1 MERPSTIE
9 SVECGDRTLTVRW
22 GDGRLT
28 RIHYLWLRDNCTCRQ
43 CGTTETGAR
52 VLRLIDIPED
62 VSPERAGV
70 EDGALTIR
78 WRPDG
83 HRSRYEPDWLRQH
96 FWSGESV
103 ANARRTW
110 GAEISK
116 NLTRRTCAE
125 VRDSEEERLALVERI
140 HRDGVA
146 LLSGVGPSREAF
158 EEAAALIGSIR
169 SYSYEAISDI
179 FVEPEAPIA
188 PTDPLAQRLAYSGAA
203 LSLHVDES
211 FRGTQPGLVLFQCV
225 EADTEGGG
233 ESVLVD
239 GFRLSELLED
249 RMPDAFEVL
258 SRIAT
263 TFRRRHEGFDYY
275 TQTPVFTLDASGAV
289 VRFCWAEKSAAPIR
303 APEHLIES
311 IYAARRALLELIHDD
326 SLQARIALRPG
337 DLLIADNYRVMHGRT
352 AYRGRRHLRHCH
364 VDRDEMYSRYRMAC
378 HRRGRCPVDS
388 V

>member
-1 MERPSTIE
+1 MERRARIE
-9 SVECGDRTLTVRW
+9 SVECGDRILTVRW

-52 VLRLIDIPED
+52 ALRLIDIPED

-83 HRSRYEPDWLRQH
+83 HRSRYEPDWLREH
-96 FWSGESV
+96 FCSGES
-103 ANARRTW
+103 AASTRRTW
-110 GAEISK
+110 GAEIIED
-116 NLTRRTCAE
+116 LTRRACTE

-140 HRDGVA
+140 HRDGLA
-146 LLSGVGPSREAF
+146 LLTGVEPSREAC
-158 EEAAALIGSIR
+158 EEAAALIGPIR
-169 SYSYEAISDI
+169 SYSYEPISEI

-188 PTDPLAQRLAYSGAA
+188 AADPMAQRLAYSGSA

-211 FRGTQPGLVLFQCV
+211 FRGTQPGLVVFQCV
-225 EADTEGGG
+225 EADAEGGG

-239 GFRLSELLED
+239 GFMLAEVLNERAPGAFELL
-249 RMPDAFEVL
+249 
-258 SRIAT
+258 SRTAT
-263 TFRRRHEGFDYY
+263 TFRRHHEGFDYY

-311 IYAARRALLELIHDD
+311 IYAARRALLELVHDE

-388 V
+388 A

>member
-1 MERPSTIE
+1 MGQLSTIE
-9 SVECGDRTLTVRW
+9 SVECGDRALTVRW
-22 GDGRLT
+22 GDGRLN
-28 RIHYLWLRDNCTCRQ
+28 RIYHLWLRDNCTCRQ
-43 CGTTETGAR
+43 CGTTESGAR
-52 VLRLIDIPED
+52 ILRLVDIPED
-62 VSPERAGV
+62 VSPERADV

-83 HRSRYEPDWLRQH
+83 HRSRYELDWLREH
-96 FWSGESV
+96 FWSEESV

-110 GAEISK
+110 GAE
-116 NLTRRTCAE
+116 LTLDLTCRAYAE
-125 VRDSEEERLALVERI
+125 IRDSEEERLALVERI
-140 HRDGVA
+140 HRDGIA
-146 LLSGVGPSREAF
+146 LLGGVGPSREAF
-158 EEAAALIGSIR
+158 EEAAALIGPIR

-179 FVEPEAPIA
+179 FVEPEAPIDVSA
-188 PTDPLAQRLAYSGAA
+188 PLAQRLAYSGAA

-225 EADTEGGG
+225 EADAAGGG

-239 GFRLSELLED
+239 GFRLAELLEE
-249 RMPDAFEVL
+249 RMPDAFELL

-263 TFRRRHEGFDYY
+263 TFRRRHEGFDYD
-275 TQTPVFTLDASGAV
+275 TRTPVFTLDAGGAV

-311 IYAARRALLELIHDD
+311 IYAARRALLELVHDE
-326 SLQARIALRPG
+326 SLQARVALRPG

-388 V
+388 A